1 QAGNEATATDDANLD
16 TVAPNANTTTL
27 IIDDVTGDNTVNAD
41 EAAGHVTVTGRVTG
55 EYAEDDLVTL
65 TINGKPYATTVNDE
79 GNWSVVVAGSDLA
92 ADADQTIDGVIAAT
106 DAAGNVGNIR
116 AEKEYGVAPTITI
129 NSDVLSGLDVLVD
142 ETGLRESSSVSSTTD
157 FSKALSAG
165 YAVGKEGVVSY
176 QLGLTAKGETPPVLK
191 ATQSGEDISLVMS
204 GGNIVGLTKSGA
216 TAFEVS
222 VDQSGKV
229 TLTQHMAIHHPDPTR
244 GDEVLPLRD
253 AGIRLIVKATEE
265 GSNALSAQTEI
276 TLGRHLKFEDDGVTL
291 TQNADG
297 YKAIV
302 QDVPVVLNGQTSLN
316 ASGAQ
321 NHTKLSFNGFSIT
334 AQGFKSA
341 TDSTL
346 TEAKVYQT
354 SNGLGVN
361 SNGSPYHKLP
371 GEIDYRHFS
380 NGTSASE
387 KLIIKLDTG
396 KLAFGLSA
404 EFGLMYGGELERG
417 KAFFY
422 REGKLIEEKEFSSD
436 ANSGSYAANFK
447 SVPGGFDE
455 VHFVAIDNGKLMSNG
470 DNSDYALKSINFNG
484 EVTGQ
489 VIASA
494 KGQVL
499 AESADGI
506 RGFSLD
512 GLTNN
517 FGYTVSVVNDGSSL
531 VARDSQGNKVFGVE
545 LSKTQGTWDFVQYK
559 AIPEDIQFKIK
570 AVDGDGDSAITT
582 VSLDAYAGATPEVDV
597 AITAESVVIP
607 DISKANISRLGAE
620 GSGVVNGSAELV
632 EKSETFSFGTHNAGK
647 TFTLSWTQQAFGGWE
662 DDSQENK
669 NNGYTA
675 DRFYIYDHS
684 GKQLNDKSTYSLG
697 QPGGSNNNYAS
708 EKTSHSAQVTLDSE
722 GKAEIKFVVA
732 STDSAETMTISD
744 IKATLPSTIQYSVTL
759 DGHIDD
765 GEIANYLVEVTGG
778 KLLQNGKELSM
789 NADGQYMLTSKT
801 GLTVAPTAGA
811 KEVQV
816 SAEAV
821 SKLGV
826 HSEVDTTK
834 VGITSVL
841 AIDNVNEAKIT
852 AETITPPATTTD
864 LIAKETSYYATSQER
879 ADTYSKTFTVN
890 EGGKGSLKFSVDL
903 YQPSGWLTFT
913 SASMSWQLTKQDA
926 AGNYKAVSGYSGA
939 LSSKDYSF
947 DLTEGKYRV
956 EFVAKTSGS
965 TSIFGGTYSSATI
978 KGVTAIDQPKSYE
991 QIKSAE
997 VMGNVLTDA
1006 SIEGK
1011 GDIFDVNATTLK
1023 VWNGTQFVDTKALG
1037 TSVAGK
1043 FGNFTLEADGD
1054 YTYSPDAKVANV
1066 GKIDTLTYQL
1076 VHTDGSTSEAT
1087 LRVGITGPG
1096 VDSFKWGS
1104 EGSDTLDGDAGNN
1117 VLVGGGGND
1126 TLYGGAGADTFKWEF
1141 GDQGTSKSAAVDQVM
1156 DFTVGKFGAD
1166 SQADRLDLADL
1177 LQGENSGNID
1187 QYIHAEQQG
1196 TDTVLHVKSDGGLA
1210 ADGSNADQY
1219 IVMKGVDMQGS
1230 SSSDFI
1236 QSMLENDQL
1245 KID

>member
-1 QAGNEATATDDANLD
+1 M
-16 TVAPNANTTTL
+16 
-27 IIDDVTGDNTVNAD
+27 DDVTGDNTVNAD
-41 EAAGHVTVTGRVTG
+41 EAAGNVTVTGRVTG
-55 EYAEDDLVTL
+55 EYTEGDVVTL
-65 TINGKPYATTVNDE
+65 TINGNDNYTTTVNAV

-204 GGNIVGLTKSGA
+204 GGNIVGLTKSGD

-265 GSNALSAQTEI
+265 GSNALSAQAEI

-302 QDVPVVLNGQTSLN
+302 QDVPVILNGQTSLN

-354 SNGLGVN
+354 SSGLGVN

-387 KLIIKLDTG
+387 KLIIKLDAG

-417 KAFFY
+417 KALFY

-455 VHFVAIDNGKLMSNG
+455 VHFVAIDNGKPMSHG

-506 RGFSLD
+506 RGFSLE

-801 GLTVAPTAGA
+801 GLTVAPTVGA

-826 HSEVDTTK
+826 HSEVDTAK

-852 AETITPPATTTD
+852 AETIAPSETKP
-864 LIAKETSYYATSQER
+864 LIAKETSYHSTSREVT
-879 ADTYSKTFTVN
+879 DDYLSKSFTVS
-890 EGGKGSLKFSVDL
+890 EGGKGRLEFSVDL
-903 YQPSGWLTFT
+903 SQPSSLLGST
-913 SASMSWQLTKQDA
+913 SASVLWQLNKQDA
-926 AGNYKAVSGYSGA
+926 AGDYKPVDGKSGVINSSVVGRTIDGLAEGNYKIYFAA
-939 LSSKDYSF
+939 
-947 DLTEGKYRV
+947 R
-956 EFVAKTSGS
+956 TSGS
-965 TSIFGGTYSSATI
+965 TGWFGTGNYSSATI
-978 KGVTAIDQPKSYE
+978 KDVNAIVQPKPYE
-991 QIKSAE
+991 QVKSAE
-997 VMGNVLTDA
+997 VQGNVLTDLGIG
-1006 SIEGK
+1006 SK
-1011 GDIFDVNATTLK
+1011 GDVFDTNATTLK
-1023 VWNGTQFVDTKALG
+1023 VWNGTQFVDTKAAG

-1141 GDQGTSKSAAVDQVM
+1141 GDQGTSKSAAIDQVM

-1196 TDTVLHVKSDGGLA
+1196 SDTVLHVKSNGGLA
-1210 ADGSNADQY
+1210 SDGSNADQR
-1219 IVMKGVDMQGS
+1219 IVMKGVDMHGS

-1236 QSMLENDQL
+1236 QSMLEHDQL
-1245 KID
+1245 KIE